1 MTKEKVIE
9 IFHKFSKEML
19 FEIDPSE
26 IEFYEKSI
34 SSYLGDTDIL
44 IKEFDLLE
52 WSEYNFEPLEPFNGR
67 FREDE
72 IDYVSQNCLD
82 NSIGVDEKGYVVV
95 KNEK

>member
-9 IFHKFSKEML
+9 IFNKYSKEML
-19 FEIDPSE
+19 FDIDSSE
-26 IEFYEKSI
+26 IEFYVKSI
-34 SSYLGDTDIL
+34 SLYLGDVDVL

-52 WSEYNFEPLEPFNGR
+52 WSKYDFEYLDQFNGN

-72 IDYVSQNCLD
+72 VDYMSKNCLD
-82 NSIGVDEKGYVVV
+82 NSIDVENGYVVI